1 MGVVKF
7 KTNNKSRTMP
17 VLPLC
22 GDNEFIFEDL
32 ELVYLPGQLKRIAL
46 AWNNWKTID
55 QIAEREERKE
65 IEILL
70 ALIHLAD
77 KEKIDRPLAF
87 IPKRI

>member
-7 KTNNKSRTMP
+7 KTSGKH
-17 VLPLC
+17 VPLIPLN

-70 ALIHLAD
+70 ALIHLAN
-77 KEKIDRPLAF
+77 KEQITRPLAF
-87 IPKRI
+87 TPKRI